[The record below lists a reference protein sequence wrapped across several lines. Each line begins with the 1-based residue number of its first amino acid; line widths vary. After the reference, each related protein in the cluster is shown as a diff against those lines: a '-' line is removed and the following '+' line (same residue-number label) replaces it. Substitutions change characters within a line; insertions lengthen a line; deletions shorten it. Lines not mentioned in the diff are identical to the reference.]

1 MIHKFY
7 LLEEDK
13 LTLTNLKI
21 NKVENK
27 IIISDVNNLEK
38 LYKIPVYN
46 KYKGIDYIPLQLP
59 HELLII
65 NSNIFSLYM
74 ILHSYNIDTEDT
86 LDFFNN
92 LKKLVKN
99 KYNLLFYNF
108 NFFLEDKKN
117 VFIKILNDHYIDNIN
132 LVSTNLWK
140 NLLVNKLGIIYLLIK
155 FPELSNKQKDL
166 IKDYNI
172 PKKLFI
178 IANNLKSL
186 KYDLLETGTENNMI
200 FHEFYNLK
208 NSNLKIEDIKP
219 NLFYYISIN
228 KTDINTTELVT
239 SDFKN
244 LDKIVKIFVKKV
256 SKSNITLNDER
267 KLVFNNYDWYY
278 FNPNSRLDNITSIYL
293 TYNNFIFTN
302 EIIKKLFNFEN
313 FQSLKLLEYYYNVN
327 IINENNKLL
336 NIKLNIE
343 SRYLNNLIHL
353 NKDDFE
359 ILSSN
364 NYNKTFLISLCKKYE
379 NDSEKILDIL
389 SILFKNYIFPLKQ
402 NRCYLDN
409 NFDNILYLSL
419 LHHNIIYTN
428 NKNYN
433 ELLHSKINDSI
444 PFKLKN
450 LYINLLKLI
459 INLLNNDFENITYN
473 QKFYS
478 DYLHRNIIKIFF
490 TNTDSIFI
498 KLFREKISSHVF
510 EKFRNIVYTNML
522 LLDITHKL
530 NWNNLSKKLNYLN
543 VFYSNN
549 DIVYY
554 QNKINKNI
562 IPEYLDVKIKEI
574 IENPIEMFKYLKNEK
589 DFIKWTKFITN
600 KILNIYN
607 NSFSLGT
614 NDLVNIGIMI
624 NLLFNIKEQNLK
636 EENYNKFISFCNQN
650 NKLILDNNRINLK
663 IKECF
668 NLKVNLNLGY
678 LAKHLTSNE
687 IINTF
692 SFEYNDNEK
701 KLLEKIEILTQKY
714 LKYKNKYN
722 ELVKTNII
730 N

>member
-1 MIHKFY
+1 MIQKFY

-21 NKVENK
+21 NKIDNK

-65 NSNIFSLYM
+65 NSNIFSLYI
-74 ILHSYNIDTEDT
+74 ILHTYNIESEDT

-92 LKKLVKN
+92 LKKLIKN

-117 VFIKILNDHYIDNIN
+117 LFIKILNEHYIDNIN

-155 FPELSNKQKDL
+155 FPQLSNKQKDL
-166 IKDYNI
+166 IKDYEI

-178 IANNLKSL
+178 LANNLKFI
-186 KYDLLETGTENNMI
+186 KYDLLETGTENNMT
-200 FHEFYNLK
+200 FHEFYNL
-208 NSNLKIEDIKP
+208 NTCNLKIEDIKP

-244 LDKIVKIFVKKV
+244 LDKIVKIYVKKV

-278 FNPNSRLDNITSIYL
+278 FNPNLRLNNIASIYL
-293 TYNNFIFTN
+293 TYNNIIFTN

-313 FQSLKLLEYYYNVN
+313 FQSLKLLEYYYNIN
-327 IINENNKLL
+327 IINENNKML
-336 NIKLNIE
+336 NVKINIE
-343 SRYLNNLIHL
+343 PRYLNNLIHL

-364 NYNKTFLISLCKKYE
+364 SYNKTFFISLCKKYE
-379 NDSEKILDIL
+379 NDSDKILDMLI
-389 SILFKNYIFPLKQ
+389 ILFKNYNFPLKH

-433 ELLHSKINDSI
+433 ELLNSKINDNI

-450 LYINLLKLI
+450 LYINILKLI
-459 INLLNNDFENITYN
+459 INLLNDDFENITYN
-473 QKFYS
+473 QKFYC

-490 TNTDSIFI
+490 TNTNSIFVKI
-498 KLFREKISSHVF
+498 FREKVSSRIF

-530 NWNNLSKKLNYLN
+530 TWNNLSKKLNYLN

-562 IPEYLDVKIKEI
+562 IPEYLDIKIKEI

-589 DFIKWTKFITN
+589 DFIKWSKFITN

-692 SFEYNDNEK
+692 SFEYNDN
-701 KLLEKIEILTQKY
+701 
-714 LKYKNKYN
+714 
-722 ELVKTNII
+722 
-730 N
+730 

>member
-1 MIHKFY
+1 MIQKFY

-21 NKVENK
+21 NKIDNK

-65 NSNIFSLYM
+65 NSNIFSLYI
-74 ILHSYNIDTEDT
+74 ILHTYNIESEDT

-92 LKKLVKN
+92 LKKKIKN
-99 KYNLLFYNF
+99 KYNLSFYNF

-117 VFIKILNDHYIDNIN
+117 LFIKILNEHYIDNIN

-155 FPELSNKQKDL
+155 FPQLSNKQKDL
-166 IKDYNI
+166 IKDYEI

-178 IANNLKSL
+178 LANNLKSI
-186 KYDLLETGTENNMI
+186 KYDLLETGTENNMT
-200 FHEFYNLK
+200 FHEFYNL
-208 NSNLKIEDIKP
+208 NTCNLKIEDIKP

-244 LDKIVKIFVKKV
+244 LDKIVKIYVKKV

-278 FNPNSRLDNITSIYL
+278 FNPNLRLNNIASIYL
-293 TYNNFIFTN
+293 TYNNIIFTN

-313 FQSLKLLEYYYNVN
+313 FQSLKLLEYYYNIN
-327 IINENNKLL
+327 IINENNKML
-336 NIKLNIE
+336 NVKINIE
-343 SRYLNNLIHL
+343 PRYLNNLIHL

-364 NYNKTFLISLCKKYE
+364 SYNKTFFISLCKKYE
-379 NDSEKILDIL
+379 NDSDKILDMLI
-389 SILFKNYIFPLKQ
+389 ILFKNYNFPLKH

-433 ELLHSKINDSI
+433 ELLNSKINDNI

-450 LYINLLKLI
+450 LYINILKLI
-459 INLLNNDFENITYN
+459 INLLNDDFENITYN
-473 QKFYS
+473 QKFYC

-490 TNTDSIFI
+490 TNTNSIFVKI
-498 KLFREKISSHVF
+498 FREKVSSRIF

-530 NWNNLSKKLNYLN
+530 TWNNLSKKLNYLN

-562 IPEYLDVKIKEI
+562 IPEYLDIKIKEI

-589 DFIKWTKFITN
+589 DFIKWSKFITN

>member
-1 MIHKFY
+1 MIHKFF

-13 LTLTNLKI
+13 LILTNLKI
-21 NKVENK
+21 NKVDNK

-65 NSNIFSLYM
+65 NSNIFSLYI
-74 ILHSYNIDTEDT
+74 ILYTYNIDTEDT

-92 LKKLVKN
+92 LKKIIKN
-99 KYNLLFYNF
+99 KYNLSFYNF

-117 VFIKILNDHYIDNIN
+117 LFIKILNEHYIDNIN

-155 FPELSNKQKDL
+155 FPQLSNKQKDI
-166 IKDYNI
+166 IKDYEI

-178 IANNLKSL
+178 LANNLKSL
-186 KYDLLETGTENNMI
+186 KYDLLETGTENNMT
-200 FHEFYNLK
+200 FHEFYNL
-208 NSNLKIEDIKP
+208 NIGNLNIEDIKP

-228 KTDINTTELVT
+228 KIDVNTTELVT

-244 LDKIVKIFVKKV
+244 LDKIVKIYVKKV

-267 KLVFNNYDWYY
+267 KIVFNNYDWYN
-278 FNPNSRLDNITSIYL
+278 FNPNLRLNNIASIYL
-293 TYNNFIFTN
+293 TYNNIIFTN

-313 FQSLKLLEYYYNVN
+313 FQSLKLLEYYYN
-327 IINENNKLL
+327 IIIQNTDKMLY
-336 NIKLNIE
+336 IKLNTE
-343 SRYLNNLIHL
+343 PRYLNNLIHL

-364 NYNKTFLISLCKKYE
+364 SYNKTFFISLCKKYE
-379 NDSEKILDIL
+379 NDSDKILDMLI
-389 SILFKNYIFPLKQ
+389 ILFKNYNFPLKH

-433 ELLHSKINDSI
+433 ELLHNKVNDNI

-450 LYINLLKLI
+450 LYINILKLI
-459 INLLNNDFENITYN
+459 INLLNGDFENITYN
-473 QKFYS
+473 QKFYC

-498 KLFREKISSHVF
+498 KLFREKVASHVF

-589 DFIKWTKFITN
+589 DFIKWTKFISN

-607 NSFSLGT
+607 NSFSLAT

-636 EENYNKFISFCNQN
+636 EENYNKFINFCNQN

-663 IKECF
+663 IKEVF
-668 NLKVNLNLGY
+668 NLKINLNLGY

-722 ELVKTNII
+722 ELVKN
-730 N
+730 